1 MFHDI
6 MIAFI
11 CIGAYAILILYG
23 IRLTE
28 NRNMLPD
35 PIPCRGNVGMWQLP
49 EDVSDSIDE
58 QLAGGYLA

>member
-6 MIAFI
+6 MITFI
-11 CIGAYAILILYG
+11 CIGTYAILILYG

-35 PIPCRGNVGMWQLP
+35 PILCRGDVGMWTL
-49 EDVSDSIDE
+49 DADLRACVSE
-58 QLAGGYLA
+58 VRAAV

>member
-23 IRLTE
+23 IKRTE
-28 NRNMLPD
+28 NRNMLA
-35 PIPCRGNVGMWQLP
+35 R
-49 EDVSDSIDE
+49 SDSVSRRCWDVDT
-58 QLAGGYLA
+58 

>member
-11 CIGAYAILILYG
+11 CIGTYAILILYG

-28 NRNMLPD
+28 NRNMLP
-35 PIPCRGNVGMWQLP
+35 IRFLVVELLGCGHLMRTFGHV
-49 EDVSDSIDE
+49 
-58 QLAGGYLA
+58 

>member
-1 MFHDI
+1 

-11 CIGAYAILILYG
+11 CIGTYAILILYG

-35 PIPCRGNVGMWQLP
+35 PIPCRGDVGMWRL
-49 EDVSDSIDE
+49 DADLWACVSE
-58 QLAGGYLA
+58 ERKAV

>member
-23 IRLTE
+23 IKRTE
-28 NRNMLPD
+28 NRNMLPK
-35 PIPCRGNVGMWQLP
+35 PIPCHGNVGMWTL
-49 EDVSDSIDE
+49 DADLRAYVSE
-58 QLAGGYLA
+58 VRTAV